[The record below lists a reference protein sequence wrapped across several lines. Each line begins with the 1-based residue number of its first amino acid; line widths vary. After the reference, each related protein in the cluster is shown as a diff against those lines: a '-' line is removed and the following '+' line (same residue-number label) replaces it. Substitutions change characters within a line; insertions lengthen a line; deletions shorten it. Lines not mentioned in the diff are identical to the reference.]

1 MIVRILGEGQYRL
14 SADSYAA
21 VNALDDKVQA
31 AVEQLAA
38 SFREQV
44 NALADAVRSHGEA
57 VAVEEIVP
65 SDAVVPGPTT
75 ALADALELLTEEGLI
90 PG

>member
-14 SADSYAA
+14 SDEAYAV

-31 AVEQLAA
+31 AVEQLASA
-38 SFREQV
+38 FREQV
-44 NALADAVRSHGEA
+44 NALAEAVRSHGQA
-57 VAVEEIVP
+57 VPVDEILP

-75 ALADALELLTEEGLI
+75 ALADALELLTDEGLI

>member
-1 MIVRILGEGQYRL
+1 VIVRILGEGQYRL
-14 SADSYAA
+14 SDEAYAA

-31 AVEQLAA
+31 AVEQLATA
-38 SFREQV
+38 FREQV
-44 NALADAVRSHGEA
+44 DALAEAVRSHGQA
-57 VAVEEIVP
+57 VPVEEILP

-75 ALADALELLTEEGLI
+75 ALADALELMTDEGLI